1 MEQPPLFFEDV
12 YAALKYVV
20 QSLGQPKDVGPI
32 LWPHKQDPVAAG
44 RLLSDCLNPNRDEKL
59 DIEQIILLL
68 RLAKEKG
75 CHLGIEYLCTAA
87 GYSKPTPIDPQDE
100 RAELQREL
108 IRQLQVTRQ
117 LISRCDPNLLAQ
129 L

>member
-1 MEQPPLFFEDV
+1 VEQQPLFFEDV
-12 YAALKYVV
+12 YDVLKYVV
-20 QSLGQPKDVGPI
+20 QSLGKPKDVGP
-32 LWPHKQDPVAAG
+32 LLFPHKEDPFAAG
-44 RLLSDCLNPNRDEKL
+44 RLLSDCINSNRDAKL

-75 CHLGIEYLCTAA
+75 CHAGIEYLCTAA

-100 RAELQREL
+100 QAERQREV
-108 IRQLQVTRQ
+108 IRQLQLTRQ
-117 LISRCDPNLLAQ
+117 LLSRLDPNLVGQ

>member
-1 MEQPPLFFEDV
+1 MEQQPLFFEGV
-12 YAALKYVV
+12 YDALKYVM
-20 QSLGQPKDVGPI
+20 QSLGPPKEVGPLI
-32 LWPHKQDPVAAG
+32 FPHKEDPLAAG

-87 GYSKPTPIDPQDE
+87 GYSKPTPINPQDE

-108 IRQLQVTRQ
+108 IKQLQITRQ
-117 LISRCDPNLLAQ
+117 LISRCDPNLLGQ
-129 L
+129 V